1 MSLKVESNRKKDI
14 HQILPS
20 ENENYN
26 ELLQEN
32 RRLKAQIETMRI
44 ERERVDKEARNDT
57 AKNLEILKMGHQIK
71 VLEMTNK
78 IQGLTFQMDKMKLTM
93 EMKIKAD
100 EAANK
105 NNNNNKVDTIC
116 KQTTFLTK
124 SEQLKWGVI
133 TFFEGCNAQERP
145 IFVSYKEWYQF
156 VAKTL
161 KGNYT
166 RAFAGKYLI
175 DIEIYS
181 K

>member
-1 MSLKVESNRKKDI
+1 
-14 HQILPS
+14 
-20 ENENYN
+20 
-26 ELLQEN
+26 
-32 RRLKAQIETMRI
+32 MRI
-44 ERERVDKEARNDT
+44 ERERAVKEARNDQDIV
-57 AKNLEILKMGHQIK
+57 KNLEILKMGHQIK
-71 VLEMTNK
+71 VLEMTNE

-124 SEQLKWGVI
+124 AEQLKWGVI

-145 IFVSYKEWYQF
+145 MFVSYKEWYQF

-166 RAFAGKYLI
+166 RACAGKYLFAGMMHSFNFTYLI
-175 DIEIYS
+175 IEYLSTIPVKIYCQEWI
-181 K
+181 KF